1 MMVEA
6 VGDSAHKGG
15 GETRA
20 GVLTVDDGVGKFNC
34 RQGSEYN
41 GGGGL
46 RDEGEVDNRAEE

>member
-1 MMVEA
+1 MMVEG

-20 GVLTVDDGVGKFNC
+20 GVWTVDGGVGKFRC
-34 RQGSEYN
+34 IQGSEYN

-46 RDEGEVDNRAEE
+46 RDEGKVDNRAEE